1 MSGLDPSTQ
10 RILRELAD
18 TVIHESNKPIPSVS
32 KLESVWGIVDSI
44 AAGPPKSLSIFLGGS
59 TFTLDPVTH
68 LPVTGSIR
76 GIKFIASY
84 TPAIGDTVFGLRTGT
99 NISDVVILGAMG
111 GATKSGTPGQVAW
124 AIDGRLA
131 VPHDFPGGFIYVPV
145 GATVKLMRGFGQVQS
160 GSVNI
165 TVKDNGVAIAGL
177 TGITVSTSP
186 TPYNLS
192 TPYIVGANHLLT
204 LSTNSGAA
212 TGLSFSAYTSA
223 G

>member
-1 MSGLDPSTQ
+1 MSGIDPSTH
-10 RILRELAD
+10 RIIRKLAD
-18 TVIHESNKPIPSVS
+18 SMVHESNKPIPSVS

-44 AAGPPKSLSIFLGGS
+44 QAGPPKSLSVFLGGS

-68 LPVTGSIR
+68 RPVAGSIR

-84 TPAIGDTVFGLRTGT
+84 TPAVGDTVFGMRTGT
-99 NISDVVILGAMG
+99 NISDVVILGAMA
-111 GATKSGTPGQVAW
+111 GAADSGVPGQVAW
-124 AIDGRLA
+124 AIDGPLA

-145 GATVKLMRGFGQVQS
+145 GATVKLMLGFGQVQS

-165 TVKDNGVAIAGL
+165 TIKDNGVAIPGL
-177 TGITVSTSP
+177 TSITVTTTAAPHTMTSP
-186 TPYNLS
+186 HKFT
-192 TPYIVGANHLLT
+192 ANRLLT

-223 G
+223 A